1 MASIPSTSRKSIS
14 LLNDLQNPPVI
25 LVSTPIPS
33 SLQYFNIRVTERL
46 HRYRSLK
53 RQWNEAASAN
63 QIDPISPSKPETP
76 LPTLDIV
83 PVTHEQL
90 IKDYINFSEMRDKN
104 HIGFDPLHS
113 QIQNDLI
120 KLRRIIKSRQKKL
133 KENSNNRSSGES
145 VS

>member
-33 SLQYFNIRVTERL
+33 SLQYFNMRVTERL

-63 QIDPISPSKPETP
+63 QIDPISPAKPETP